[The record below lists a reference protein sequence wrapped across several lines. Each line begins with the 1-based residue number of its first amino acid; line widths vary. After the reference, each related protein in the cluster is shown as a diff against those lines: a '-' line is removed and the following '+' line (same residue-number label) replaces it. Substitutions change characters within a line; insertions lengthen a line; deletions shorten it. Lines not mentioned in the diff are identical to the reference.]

1 MHPYNGC
8 KLNYFKEL
16 IMLNRRTVERKE
28 LVLLDAIESIG
39 VENLQNI
46 LRLDSENLKEFH
58 EYIGR
63 YIERLQIEETDRK
76 VSLEK

>member
-1 MHPYNGC
+1 
-8 KLNYFKEL
+8 
-16 IMLNRRTVERKE
+16 MLNRRTVERKE

-46 LRLDSENLKEFH
+46 LRLDSETLKEFH

-63 YIERLQIEETDRK
+63 YMDRLQIEENSIKTSK

>member
-1 MHPYNGC
+1 
-8 KLNYFKEL
+8 
-16 IMLNRRTVERKE
+16 MLNRRMVERKE
-28 LVLLDAIESIG
+28 LVLLDAIESVGI
-39 VENLQNI
+39 ENLQNI

-63 YIERLQIEETDRK
+63 YIDRLQIEETDRK

>member
-1 MHPYNGC
+1 
-8 KLNYFKEL
+8 
-16 IMLNRRTVERKE
+16 MLNRRTVERKE

>member
-1 MHPYNGC
+1 MN
-8 KLNYFKEL
+8 KS
-16 IMLNRRTVERKE
+16 TVERKE

-39 VENLQNI
+39 VGNLQNI
-46 LRLDSENLKEFH
+46 LTLDSETLKEFH

-63 YIERLQIEETDRK
+63 YIDRLQKEENSIKNSK